1 MKYYYVAPESEIEML
16 FTSGITAKGKPEI
29 TIIALN
35 DNFLMTKY
43 ILDVYAYEVLGV
55 DVYCAFEIMKEGVD
69 TALFNSP
76 IKNTFSEVFKVI
88 YQGHI
93 KKQFLRTIKTDHSYE
108 GMGFIEGVFPVEN
121 RDRFTD
127 EYKNK
132 ILEYIRELGEM

>member
-1 MKYYYVAPESEIEML
+1 MKYYYIAPETEIDTL
-16 FTSGITAKGKPEI
+16 FSTGVIAKGKPEI

-35 DNFLMTKY
+35 DNFLMSKF
-43 ILDVYAYEVLGV
+43 IFDVYAYEILGV
-55 DVYCAFEIMKEGVD
+55 DVYCAFEIMKEGLE

-76 IKNTFSEVFKVI
+76 IHNTFAEVYKVI
-88 YQGHI
+88 YQPHI
-93 KKQFLRTIKTDHSYE
+93 DKKFLKTIKSDHTYE